1 VAKITFTPN
10 ERYGPLMTNLVT
22 DIEETVAE
30 SPDATAIGFR
40 GQEFT
45 YEEFWAQTGQFAQA
59 LADAGVEPGDR
70 VGIYLPNLPQYVVAF
85 HGVLRAG
92 GIVVPMNPQYK
103 SREIEHLLGDSGAVA
118 VVALADLVPQVQEI
132 QDDTDVHTVV
142 SVAGGADGATE
153 YDEFLADDTLETVDR
168 EDDDVACQPYT
179 SGTTGTPKGVL
190 LTHGNLSFEARA
202 SPKIHDGIHADDK
215 TLGVLPLF
223 HIYGMTV
230 TMLATLYEGGS
241 FWPMPEW
248 DAGEALDLIESEGL
262 TIVHGV
268 PAMFNDMVNHPDADD
283 YALASVRFANA
294 GGSSLPMEVMRQ
306 FEAKFEPELFEGY
319 GLTETAPVTH
329 ANRPGDRRPG
339 SIGKPLP
346 GVDAKVVDHDF
357 EEVAPVERGPVD
369 DETELDDVVGEIVI
383 SGPNVMKQYYNRPE
397 ANEEAF
403 TYDEDG
409 KRWFHTEDL
418 GYYDEDGFFF
428 IVDREKHMIV
438 TGGYNVYPREVEELL
453 FEHPDIADAA
463 VVGVPDERRGE
474 TVTAFVVRDAGADVT
489 EEEIQE
495 YCLNNLAEYKYPR
508 EVHFVDELPRTT
520 TGKVQKFELE
530 DFEDVDQ

>member
-1 VAKITFTPN
+1 
-10 ERYGPLMTNLVT
+10 MTNLVT
-22 DIEETVAE
+22 DIAETVAA

-40 GQEFT
+40 GQEIT
-45 YEEFWAQTGQFAQA
+45 YEEFWAQAGRFAQA

-70 VGIYLPNLPQYVVAF
+70 VGVYLPNLPQYVVAF
-85 HGVLRAG
+85 HGILRAG

-118 VVALADLVPQVQEI
+118 VVALADLVAQVREVR
-132 QDDTDVHTVV
+132 DETDVHTVV
-142 SVAGGADGATE
+142 SVGGDAEGATAFE
-153 YDEFLADDTLETVDR
+153 DFLADGELDVVDR
-168 EDDDVACQPYT
+168 DDDDVACQPYT

-190 LTHGNLSFEARA
+190 LTHGNLAFEARA
-202 SPKIHDGIHADDK
+202 SPEIHDGIHADDK
-215 TLGVLPLF
+215 MLGVLPLF

-248 DAGEALDLIESEGL
+248 DAQEALDLVESEGI
-262 TIVHGV
+262 TILHGV
-268 PAMFNDMVNHPDADD
+268 PAMFNDIVNQPNADE
-283 YALASVRFANA
+283 YSLETVRFANA
-294 GGSSLPMEVMRQ
+294 GGSSLPLEVMRR
-306 FEAKFEPELFEGY
+306 FEELYEPKLMEGY

-329 ANRPGDRRPG
+329 ANRPDDRRPG

-346 GVDAKVVDHDF
+346 GVEAKVVDHDF
-357 EEVAPVERGPVD
+357 REVDPVPEGPVD
-369 DETELDDVVGEIVI
+369 DETELDEVVGEIVI
-383 SGPNVMKQYYNRPE
+383 HGPNVMKEYYNRPE
-397 ANEEAF
+397 ANEETF
-403 TYDEDG
+403 TYDDEG
-409 KRWFHTEDL
+409 KRWFHTGDL

-453 FEHPDIADAA
+453 FEHPDVADAA

-474 TVTAFVVRDAGADVT
+474 TVTAFVVRQPDADVT
-489 EEEIQE
+489 EEEIKE
-495 YCLNNLAEYKYPR
+495 YCLENLAEYKHPR
-508 EVHFVDELPRTT
+508 TVNFVDELPRTT

-530 DFEDVDQ
+530 DFE